1 MKNTVIWFQ
10 SSRYTIIGITN
21 RSQKIHKGSYIFF
34 AISRH
39 SLDQLFI
46 FEFVS
51 SHINNIFIGQ
61 IWSRL
66 TRKIKHHFKSQKRTI
81 LIAKLTKNLLGS
93 KCLLQNCKIMEV
105 VRTKFSTVLKNSYKL
120 GKKNCLNN
128 LTSEQK
134 LKILNRLCFKE
145 NLLPLLFFS
154 YFCTIKSSCQ
164 F

>member
-1 MKNTVIWFQ
+1 MVNEDNLGKM
-10 SSRYTIIGITN
+10 SSI
-21 RSQKIHKGSYIFF
+21 Q
-34 AISRH
+34 ISLH

-66 TRKIKHHFKSQKRTI
+66 ARKVKHHFKSQKRSNLT
-81 LIAKLTKNLLGS
+81 AKLTKNLLGS

-128 LTSEQK
+128 LNSAK
-134 LKILNRLCFKE
+134 KGKILKKLC
-145 NLLPLLFFS
+145 
-154 YFCTIKSSCQ
+154 I
-164 F
+164 

>member
-1 MKNTVIWFQ
+1 MKPKVLWPSVPEIFLRLDEEYCNLISVKSIYHYWHYEQ
-10 SSRYTIIGITN
+10 IAKN
-21 RSQKIHKGSYIFF
+21 SYRKLYFF

-66 TRKIKHHFKSQKRTI
+66 TRKVKHHFKSQKGTN

-128 LTSEQK
+128 LTSEK
-134 LKILNRLCFKE
+134 KIKKF
-145 NLLPLLFFS
+145 
-154 YFCTIKSSCQ
+154 
-164 F
+164 